1 VFDVE
6 IRTARLVNGI
16 AGDDTSRA
24 MTNAKP
30 APVLSDATEAN
41 RFEARFDD
49 ELAGFVDY
57 RRLGGRLVLLHT
69 EVLPAFEGRGVGS
82 ALAAHIF
89 EGARMAEER
98 VAVKCPFI
106 AAWIQRHPEVAD
118 LVVAPRAAQAAEP
131 GS

>member
-89 EGARMAEER
+89 EGARTAAER
-98 VAVKCPFI
+98 VSVKCPFI
-106 AAWIQRHPEVAD
+106 AAWVRRHPEVAD
-118 LVVAPRAAQAAEP
+118 LVVVPR